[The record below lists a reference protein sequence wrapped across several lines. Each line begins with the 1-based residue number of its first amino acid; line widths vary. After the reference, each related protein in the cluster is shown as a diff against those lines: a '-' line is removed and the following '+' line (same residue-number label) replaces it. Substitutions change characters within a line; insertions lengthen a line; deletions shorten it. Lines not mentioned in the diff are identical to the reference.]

1 MPIDAGTIIA
11 IMAFF
16 GTVALAVAVS
26 LPFLIRIRR
35 AERLKALV
43 GGQED
48 RERRQQEEL
57 ALRREQEL
65 AKRSRPK
72 ERAQK
77 SLLQRLK
84 LDSLLSPE
92 NLKKKLMKAGWRDD
106 SAVGTYIALRYGAA
120 IFLLLFAFLI
130 MTLSPDFYYPMP
142 GRMMIALLLGMAG
155 FFLPDLLLKNATA
168 KRRQALQLAF
178 PDALDLLVIC
188 VQGGASIEAALVRV
202 TDELVENAP
211 EFSQEIGLLSIELAY
226 LAERRQ
232 AYANFA
238 ERAGLQAAKSLTT
251 TLLQSEK
258 YGTPVGVA
266 LKVLAQENRDDRMA
280 RAEKKAAALPS
291 QLTVPMLL
299 FFIPSL
305 FVVILGPPVLKLMG
319 F

>member
-16 GTVALAVAVS
+16 GTAALAVAVS

-72 ERAQK
+72 ERAKK